1 MRTKWLGWL
10 IVFFISMPLA
20 QAPAAAETIV
30 ISAPASG
37 EALQGVITINGSTS
51 DPGFVSAE
59 LSFSF
64 SSQRSPRTWFL
75 IQSFEQPSPAGKLAT
90 WDTGAVTDG
99 VYDLRLVVMLKDGT
113 QKEVVVSGLRVRN
126 YTPVETNT
134 PSPTPVRAETR
145 LVPSQTPTATITPI
159 PSTGTPLPTNPAE
172 LQPIELGFS
181 LVQGMAVAFGLFALG
196 GIYLG
201 LKALFRR

>member
-1 MRTKWLGWL
+1 M
-10 IVFFISMPLA
+10 
-20 QAPAAAETIV
+20 
-30 ISAPASG
+30 
-37 EALQGVITINGSTS
+37 
-51 DPGFVSAE
+51 
-59 LSFSF
+59 
-64 SSQRSPRTWFL
+64 